1 MSLTHPNHAV
11 TEQRLSEFYQAIMPY
26 LNGEP
31 QKIVYGFRIDN
42 SESVPSA
49 KVTYLEDAVG
59 MTPAYMNFSTGKFDY
74 GSWEYAFFMPKP
86 CMLKYDGTVDYYLDP
101 NDYTKKEDGVTASDV
116 ANTSY
121 GGNAMMEWPK
131 IWLKI
136 VPDATASNKSADIYI
151 ANYKA
156 DADYTD
162 WNYHDANG
170 NSADNFYTAI
180 YNGSNINSKLRS
192 ISGQAVIHDNTATTE
207 QTWAKANNT
216 TAKEIWNL
224 EKKVDIDLINILL
237 VLMAKSTDT
246 RTSFGSGMRTG
257 DSATT
262 YNAFRTGVHNAKG
275 LFYGTNSSDSTV
287 YTNAVKVF
295 GMENW
300 WGFGARRYLGH
311 IIQNGVQ
318 KVKLTYGTEDGST
331 SSGFNF
337 TGSGYI
343 SSGAPSITGYSGGQ
357 ISQMYFSN
365 KAIIPCSTSNGSMST
380 HYCDGFFF
388 NTSSNTYVPCHCG
401 NGHNTSNGAFFIFG
415 TFFESGTGA
424 QIGATI
430 SAKPLVPT
438 T

>member
-31 QKIVYGFRIDN
+31 QKIVYGIRIDN

-74 GSWEYAFFMPKP
+74 GSWEEAFFMPKP

-156 DADYTD
+156 DADYTC
-162 WNYHDANG
+162 WPFYNAN
-170 NSADNFYTAI
+170 NEIKDHFYTPI
-180 YNGSNINSKLRS
+180 YNGSVVNNVLRS
-192 ISGQAVIHDNTATTE
+192 LSGRSPSTSMSYSSEYTYATANNPSGKTGMWTTE
-207 QTWAKANNT
+207 TFSANQ
-216 TAKEIWNL
+216 
-224 EKKVDIDLINILL
+224 LISFLVILI
-237 VLMAKSTDT
+237 AKSTNSKAVFGQGLRSSSYTTGNLNT
-246 RTSFGSGMRTG
+246 R
-257 DSATT
+257 
-262 YNAFRTGVHNAKG
+262 G
-275 LFYGTNSSDSTV
+275 LFYGTNSSS
-287 YTNAVKVF
+287 AVKIF

-300 WGFGARRYLGH
+300 YGYFWRRYVGLLQAGGSRK
-311 IIQNGVQ
+311 I
-318 KVKLTYGTEDGST
+318 KMTYGQADGST
-331 SSGFNF
+331 VTGYNFSFSNSGYLNAGVSSP
-337 TGSGYI
+337 TGSNGGYI
-343 SSGAPSITGYSGGQ
+343 KEMIFTDKGMFPYNISGT
-357 ISQMYFSN
+357 
-365 KAIIPCSTSNGSMST
+365 STSY
-380 HYCDGFFF
+380 YCDGEFYATNGIAMRGGGWDCESRIGIFCESID
-388 NTSSNTYVPCHCG
+388 TDGSYSNR
-401 NGHNTSNGAFFIFG
+401 GANIQC
-415 TFFESGTGA
+415 TP
-424 QIGATI
+424 I
-430 SAKPLVPT
+430 
-438 T
+438 